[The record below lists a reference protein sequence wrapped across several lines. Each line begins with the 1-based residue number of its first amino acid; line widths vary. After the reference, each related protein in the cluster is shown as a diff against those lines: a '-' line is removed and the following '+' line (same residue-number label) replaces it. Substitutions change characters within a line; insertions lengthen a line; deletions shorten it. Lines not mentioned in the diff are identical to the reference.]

1 MEPWPGRGH
10 PGRQCGGTHWGQ
22 TMCQFWV
29 TAPSCHAG
37 HNCSSSPQKHREE
50 PQQYFIQ
57 GASGASRHGDMDL
70 VCAVSHG
77 TRLVPGQLVW
87 PQGQHPEVPQSPPQR
102 RYPVAWSPP
111 WHSSSSPSAFSAI
124 QPTYGPFSTN
134 TTTVFKE
141 KSGTNSTA
149 AWPTAL
155 LVLTQRIYI

>member
-1 MEPWPGRGH
+1 MPGGSLEPWPGRGH

-57 GASGASRHGDMDL
+57 GASGASRRGDTDL
-70 VCAVSHG
+70 VCAASHG

-87 PQGQHPEVPQSPPQR
+87 PQRQHPEVPQSPPQR

-111 WHSSSSPSAFSAI
+111 WHCRPPPLLPQLLVRSSPHMVPSLRTSQLFLRRSLA
-124 QPTYGPFSTN
+124 
-134 TTTVFKE
+134 
-141 KSGTNSTA
+141 
-149 AWPTAL
+149 PTAL
-155 LVLTQRIYI
+155 LPGQQLC